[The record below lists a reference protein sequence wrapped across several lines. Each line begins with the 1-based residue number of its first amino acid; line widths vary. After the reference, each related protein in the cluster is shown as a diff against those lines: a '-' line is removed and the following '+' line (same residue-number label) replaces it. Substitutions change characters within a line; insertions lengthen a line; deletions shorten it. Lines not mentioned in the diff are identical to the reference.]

1 MTEVYTFR
9 AATMR
14 EALARIQHELGGDAV
29 ILQTKQVRKR
39 GFLRSR
45 EEVEITAGMGFNTA
59 GPLDVMQSD
68 RHRSFDSR
76 SETGLDLMRS
86 PMSANEQIAD
96 LRRLSGG
103 DAIPT
108 KERSITER
116 PHETASSST
125 APLAKRLDSIES
137 LLMQLGKAS
146 SGSGVADI
154 PDHLF
159 HLYAR
164 LLDVDVAES
173 PARDLVQHVQK
184 YATPQEQT
192 DERFVQSLLRE
203 RIASQTRCSGPIQ
216 VTRGQR
222 KTVALVGPTGVG
234 KTTTLAKLAANFR
247 LRDGV
252 KLGLVT
258 VDTYRVAAVEQLQ
271 TYADI
276 IDLPMKVV
284 TSPPEMRRAI
294 AEMSDMDLV
303 LIDTAGRS
311 PRDDLKIQELK
322 ALLAAAE
329 VDETHLVLSLVS
341 NLRSLLMT
349 AKMFSPVGVSSLIL
363 TKLDEA
369 AGMGTLFSVAQ
380 QIQQPISYF
389 TTGQDVPDD
398 IEAADAD
405 RAARLVLGEDDV
417 YGRTLA

>member
-1 MTEVYTFR
+1 
-9 AATMR
+9 MR
-14 EALARIQHELGGDAV
+14 EALAQIQLELGDDAV
-29 ILQTKQVRKR
+29 ILQTKPVRTR
-39 GFLRSR
+39 RFLRTR
-45 EEVEITAGMGFNTA
+45 EAVEVTAGLGVNTA
-59 GPLDVMQSD
+59 RSLDPPRVDQ
-68 RHRSFDSR
+68 RRSFDPSDD
-76 SETGLDLMRS
+76 TGLDLTQ
-86 PMSANEQIAD
+86 PPLSANEQIAD
-96 LRRLSGG
+96 LRRLSDGESMPVVDRSTTANNR
-103 DAIPT
+103 DASPWC
-108 KERSITER
+108 
-116 PHETASSST
+116 P
-125 APLAKRLDSIES
+125 APLVERLDSIES
-137 LLMQLGKAS
+137 LLMQLGKTS
-146 SGSGVADI
+146 SGSGVTDL

-164 LLDVDVAES
+164 LLDADVAEA
-173 PARDLVQHVQK
+173 PARELIQYVQQH
-184 YATPQEQT
+184 TTSREQSV
-192 DERFVQSLLRE
+192 DRLVQSLLRD
-203 RIASQTRCSGPIQ
+203 RIASQTACSGPIQ
-216 VTRGQR
+216 VTRGRR

-294 AEMSDMDLV
+294 ADMADMDLV

-311 PRDDLKIQELK
+311 PRDELKIQELK
-322 ALLAAAE
+322 ALLTAAE

-341 NLRSLLMT
+341 NLRSLRMT
-349 AKMFSPVGVSSLIL
+349 AEMFAPVGVSALIL

-369 AGMGTLFSVAQ
+369 AGMGTLLSVAQ
-380 QIQQPISYF
+380 EIKQPMSYF

-398 IEAADAD
+398 IEAANPD

-417 YGRTLA
+417 FGRSLA